1 MGAMRS
7 RFPLLICLVVLSMT
21 TAAFGS
27 GFALFE
33 AGAKAIAMGG
43 AFAATADDPS
53 AIFFNPAGI
62 AQIRRGEIL
71 FGGTLINAG
80 FREPWWPLVL
90 GGLLSV
96 AAGLVAL
103 KWPGI
108 TALAL
113 LLLIAYWSI
122 LRGILEIAAAVRL
135 RHELRGEGWLILGGV
150 ASVVFGA
157 LPKTSTGKVQKF
169 VLREEAKKIG

>member
-1 MGAMRS
+1 MAVDLHAG
-7 RFPLLICLVVLSMT
+7 LSQ
-21 TAAFGS
+21 
-27 GFALFE
+27 
-33 AGAKAIAMGG
+33 AG
-43 AFAATADDPS
+43 
-53 AIFFNPAGI
+53 
-62 AQIRRGEIL
+62 
-71 FGGTLINAG
+71 
-80 FREPWWPLVL
+80 EPWWPLVL

-135 RHELRGEGWLILGGV
+135 RHELQGEGRSVRKIAQALGMTKSTV
-150 ASVVFGA
+150 AR
-157 LPKTSTGKVQKF
+157 
-169 VLREEAKKIG
+169 VLQEPDPR